1 MSETHTQRSTMGP
14 SVEFA
19 VSRRAVSKFSRWL
32 NLEVTRRLRAL
43 DGKEELC
50 APLTHRG
57 QVLGSLHLKKVK
69 NQMLVVEV
77 SLSGEVLRYL
87 GEVKNHNVFE
97 FKGRG
102 FIPVATQVE
111 KPELAGAVRRW
122 CEIDRGSCDGLM

>member
-1 MSETHTQRSTMGP
+1 
-14 SVEFA
+14 
-19 VSRRAVSKFSRWL
+19 VSKFSRWL

-43 DGKEELC
+43 DGKEELS

-87 GEVKNHNVFE
+87 AEVKNHNACE
-97 FKGRG
+97 FNGRG
-102 FIPVATQVE
+102 FIPLATQVE
-111 KPELAGAVRRW
+111 KPELAGIVGRW
-122 CEIDRGSCDGLM
+122 CEIDRGSCDALM